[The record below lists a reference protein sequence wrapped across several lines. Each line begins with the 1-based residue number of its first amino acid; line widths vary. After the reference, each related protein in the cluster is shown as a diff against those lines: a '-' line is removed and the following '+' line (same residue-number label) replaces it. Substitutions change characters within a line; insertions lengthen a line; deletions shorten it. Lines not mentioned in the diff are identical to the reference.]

1 MPVKGRLL
9 NYVNGE
15 WQPSSTAEYLDVT
28 NPATGE
34 IIAEVPLSTKTDVDE
49 AVQSAAKA
57 FPGWRRTPAVDRVQH
72 LFKLKHLLDKHFEE
86 LAALITK
93 DCGKTLAE
101 SRGELRRAIEN
112 VEVACGIPTMMQG
125 YNSED
130 VSHGIDEFMVRQP
143 LGVVAAV
150 TPFNFPAMIPF
161 WFMPYAIACGNT
173 FLLKPSEK
181 APTTMQR
188 VFEIMEQINLPPGVV
203 GLVNGANDSVD
214 AILDHDDVKAISF
227 VGTTAVAKYIYSRAA
242 ENGKRMQC
250 QGGAKNPVVVLPD
263 AEPEA
268 TAEAV
273 AASAFDCGGQR
284 CLAASLAIT
293 VGAAHSPFA
302 EAMADTARAR
312 RVGYGLV
319 DGTEMGPVITA
330 DSKTRIE
337 GLIQTGVDEGATALV
352 DGRGTKIPEYP
363 SGYFVKPTV
372 LDGLDLNGEVVKS
385 EIFGPVL
392 GLLHVD
398 RIDDAIDLINSG
410 RYGNMA
416 CIFTRS
422 GASAR
427 KFRYEVDAGNIGI
440 NLGVAAPMAF
450 YPFSGW
456 KQSFFG
462 ILHGQGRDAIEFYTE
477 KKVVIERWD

>member
-1 MPVKGRLL
+1 MPTKGRLL
-9 NYVNGE
+9 NYINGR
-15 WQPSSTAEYLDVT
+15 WQPSSTAEYLEVT
-28 NPATGE
+28 NPATAE
-34 IIAEVPLSTKTDVDE
+34 HIAEVPLSPPADVDE
-49 AVQSAAKA
+49 AVQAAAEA
-57 FPGWRRTPAVDRVQH
+57 FPRWRRTPAVDRVQY
-72 LFKLKHLLDKHFEE
+72 LFKFKHLLDEHFEE
-86 LAALITK
+86 LAAVITE

-130 VSHGIDEFMVRQP
+130 IAHGIDEFMVRQP

-173 FLLKPSEK
+173 FILKPSEK

-188 VFEIMEQINLPPGVV
+188 VFQLMEQIGLPPGVV
-203 GLVNGANDSVD
+203 GLVNGARETVD
-214 AILDHDDVKAISF
+214 AILDHDEVKAISF
-227 VGTTAVAKYIYSRAA
+227 VGTTAVAKYIYTRAA
-242 ENGKRMQC
+242 EKGNRMQC
-250 QGGAKNPVVVLPD
+250 QGGAKNPIVVLPD
-263 AEPEA
+263 SDPES

-293 VGAAHSPFA
+293 VAEAHAPFVEAIAGAASG
-302 EAMADTARAR
+302 R
-312 RVGYGLV
+312 RVGYGL
-319 DGTEMGPVITA
+319 DEGTQMGPVITA
-330 DSKTRIE
+330 DSKARIE
-337 GLIQTGVDEGATALV
+337 GLIQRGVDEGATALV
-352 DGRGTKIPEYP
+352 DGRGASIPGYP
-363 SGYFVKPTV
+363 RGFFVKPTV

-385 EIFGPVL
+385 EVFGPVL

-398 RIDDAIDLINSG
+398 SIDDAIDVVNSG

-416 CIFTRS
+416 CLFTRS
-422 GASAR
+422 GAAAR

-440 NLGVAAPMAF
+440 NVGVAAPMAF

-477 KKVVIERWD
+477 KKVVVERWT